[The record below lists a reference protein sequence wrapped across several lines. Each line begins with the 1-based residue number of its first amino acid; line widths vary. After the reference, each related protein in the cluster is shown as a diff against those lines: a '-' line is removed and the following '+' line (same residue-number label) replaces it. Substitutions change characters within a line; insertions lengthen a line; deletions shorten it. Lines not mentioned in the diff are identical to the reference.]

1 MLYCMYCNYLKA
13 LEDNITQTDKVQYM
27 CELTGIIFDND
38 FETIHIEYPCNNVNL
53 AIWVI

>member
-53 AIWVI
+53 AI